1 LRMRPPGM
9 TEVTKV
15 VAIWWL
21 VLVVSLP
28 STLNTQILDRAKMT
42 PCKFNPF
49 CLCSNNGDD
58 LGAVECSD
66 VAMADLPAP
75 LEDTRVFALTLRG
88 NGLRK
93 FPVGKLRGMGV
104 WSLEI
109 SQNKLHSL
117 PSLAFSGLERSLWH
131 LLLSKNQFTRI
142 PSDSISRLKKLNT
155 LDLSDNQI
163 SDIEALDLKSLSGS
177 LVTLVLAGNSLT
189 AIPEGVFWNLKMLT
203 DLDLSRNNIINLHSM
218 AFKTGLPVLSHLDLS
233 ENLLTKIPFSAVAGL
248 KSLKRLDFSRNRIER
263 VEDTFSKRKLNLDQL
278 LLEENN
284 IEELGKLA
292 FTNFKRVNRTSLKG
306 NPLDIIR
313 AGAFLDTRVR
323 SLNFRNCKLKDV
335 QSGAF
340 RGLERSLEVLDMGS
354 NHLSILSPSLLDDFD
369 NIKQLRLGNNML
381 ALRPNN
387 TFSSFKYSI
396 EELELSGEHMQYVPM
411 RELAVM
417 KTLRKLSLA
426 SVRDYGNLRL
436 SQFEEF
442 HPGLEE
448 LSLTEARIKVIRDN
462 AFYHIPSLSRLD
474 LTGNKIVRIE
484 DSAFREIGKSL
495 KELILRHSLHLH
507 ELPNIPFQ
515 ALQAITTLDLSD
527 NHIRTVPLDTF
538 HKMKELKELFLQ
550 DNEIE
555 SFQVGTFHSQANH
568 NLQVLDL
575 SFNRI
580 RRIEYDMFR
589 FENLRVL
596 HLDDNQIEQVDSKS
610 FVDMGSLNYLS
621 LEGNRIS
628 RLADETFQNL
638 HNLKFLNLA
647 FNRLTEVNFDAL
659 DYVGSLSFLNLDL
672 SHNKLE
678 RLASNKSS
686 NYQTNSNIRVVL
698 LNHNSISE
706 IQPGF
711 FDPVNTVVK
720 ILDLSHNDLSEVT
733 VDGLGGLRRLKSLD
747 LSSNRIETFM
757 SSTLEESRELLQ
769 LNLSHNLLSEIG
781 AGCLHRQHHLQLL
794 DLSHNRL
801 TSLPESLLQKTRVEI
816 FKVSFNALQEI
827 PVKTLNP
834 VQSSLRHL
842 DLSHNNISLISDSLL
857 NQIQQLVTL
866 DLGYN
871 NIYQIDD
878 RAFSSSPSLL
888 HLSLAHN
895 PIKVVSL
902 SLFAGLEQQL
912 ETLDMANTSLTI
924 LPQFHLPALSS
935 LNMSCNKLTFVPSS
949 ALANMTGL
957 RTLDLSNNYLPS
969 PPHMVWHIMPRLRHL
984 SLARNPIQSLANDS
998 FLSLDR
1004 LEHLDLSNMKMESI
1018 EKGTFLTLPSLAFLK
1033 ISVGGD
1039 SHLPDINLARLLVG
1053 CVGLRHIHLVLE
1065 SSTIKLRHTLQHEM
1079 QPRLNKV
1086 TLEGSK
1092 IVRLHPAAFKD
1103 LTATSLH
1110 LNLISDS
1117 ISLDRDI
1124 FLNLGRVKNLSLDL
1138 STSSS
1143 PSNDTSAELANPA
1156 NKFAPGLP
1164 FSVYLEELSLGSKAF
1179 PCTCSN
1185 IGWMGKWLR
1194 RHRAEVCP
1202 PSSYQQL
1209 GPTIPTCRRK
1219 LRQLR
1224 QAKCSGGGPG
1234 LLEQLHTELG
1244 CLSYN
1249 SSPPTHHLANLAI
1262 HLLLLLPFLH
1272 SLSSSFL

>member
-1 LRMRPPGM
+1 M
-9 TEVTKV
+9 
-15 VAIWWL
+15 
-21 VLVVSLP
+21 S
-28 STLNTQILDRAKMT
+28 
-42 PCKFNPF
+42 
-49 CLCSNNGDD
+49 
-58 LGAVECSD
+58 
-66 VAMADLPAP
+66 
-75 LEDTRVFALTLRG
+75 
-88 NGLRK
+88 
-93 FPVGKLRGMGV
+93 
-104 WSLEI
+104 
-109 SQNKLHSL
+109 
-117 PSLAFSGLERSLWH
+117 
-131 LLLSKNQFTRI
+131 
-142 PSDSISRLKKLNT
+142 
-155 LDLSDNQI
+155 
-163 SDIEALDLKSLSGS
+163 
-177 LVTLVLAGNSLT
+177 
-189 AIPEGVFWNLKMLT
+189 
-203 DLDLSRNNIINLHSM
+203 
-218 AFKTGLPVLSHLDLS
+218 
-233 ENLLTKIPFSAVAGL
+233 
-248 KSLKRLDFSRNRIER
+248 
-263 VEDTFSKRKLNLDQL
+263 RKLMKN
-278 LLEENN
+278 
-284 IEELGKLA
+284 
-292 FTNFKRVNRTSLKG
+292 
-306 NPLDIIR
+306 DI
-313 AGAFLDTRVR
+313 
-323 SLNFRNCKLKDV
+323 
-335 QSGAF
+335 
-340 RGLERSLEVLDMGS
+340 GS
-354 NHLSILSPSLLDDFD
+354 IDSCC
-369 NIKQLRLGNNML
+369 Q
-381 ALRPNN
+381 
-387 TFSSFKYSI
+387 
-396 EELELSGEHMQYVPM
+396 
-411 RELAVM
+411 
-417 KTLRKLSLA
+417 
-426 SVRDYGNLRL
+426 
-436 SQFEEF
+436 
-442 HPGLEE
+442 
-448 LSLTEARIKVIRDN
+448 VIRDN

-495 KELILRHSLHLH
+495 KELILRHALHLH

-895 PIKVVSL
+895 PIKVVSP

-984 SLARNPIQSLANDS
+984 SLARFKTKKKWVRNIIDFPP
-998 FLSLDR
+998 
-1004 LEHLDLSNMKMESI
+1004 
-1018 EKGTFLTLPSLAFLK
+1018 GTQFKALPTTLF
-1033 ISVGGD
+1033 
-1039 SHLPDINLARLLVG
+1039 SHW
-1053 CVGLRHIHLVLE
+1053 
-1065 SSTIKLRHTLQHEM
+1065 T
-1079 QPRLNKV
+1079 
-1086 TLEGSK
+1086 
-1092 IVRLHPAAFKD
+1092 
-1103 LTATSLH
+1103 
-1110 LNLISDS
+1110 
-1117 ISLDRDI
+1117 
-1124 FLNLGRVKNLSLDL
+1124 DL
-1138 STSSS
+1138 ST
-1143 PSNDTSAELANPA
+1143 L
-1156 NKFAPGLP
+1156 
-1164 FSVYLEELSLGSKAF
+1164 
-1179 PCTCSN
+1179 TC
-1185 IGWMGKWLR
+1185 L
-1194 RHRAEVCP
+1194 
-1202 PSSYQQL
+1202 
-1209 GPTIPTCRRK
+1209 T
-1219 LRQLR
+1219 
-1224 QAKCSGGGPG
+1224 
-1234 LLEQLHTELG
+1234 
-1244 CLSYN
+1244 
-1249 SSPPTHHLANLAI
+1249 
-1262 HLLLLLPFLH
+1262 
-1272 SLSSSFL
+1272 